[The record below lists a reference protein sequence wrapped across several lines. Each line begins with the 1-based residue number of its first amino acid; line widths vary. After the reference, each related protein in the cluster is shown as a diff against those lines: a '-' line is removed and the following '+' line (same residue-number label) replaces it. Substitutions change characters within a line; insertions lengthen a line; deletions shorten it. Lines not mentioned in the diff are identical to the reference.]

1 MQSDVVA
8 HGSMHSG
15 AVMRCLWIGR
25 YMPYPL
31 DAGAKVYSA
40 RIAESLAATGAFVR
54 FLGHGEPAES
64 TPPGID
70 WVPVPGGRKGQIAGL
85 FSHLPIAAAIDAT
98 AEYQALLDTQLKERW
113 DVLVLDGYGTG
124 WALDRCRQYA
134 ANTPCITVH
143 ISHNHEEVLWRD
155 MARHAAEPLPKRV
168 ALWLNYIKV
177 RALERRVV
185 HGVDLVTAITAED
198 AGALNF
204 SGRVRTLVLTPGYSG
219 SVAPQR
225 IITASTPRRV
235 ILVGSFRWAVKQE
248 NLARFLEAADARF
261 AEHGI
266 GLDIVGDVPQELLR
280 VLRPRCR
287 ATTFHGFVD
296 DPAPLL
302 AQARIAVVPEL
313 IGGGFK
319 LKLLDYL
326 FARVPIATLA
336 GAAAGL
342 ASQLREQMLQSDD
355 LAMLVNDVVTHIDAI
370 DMLNEMQE
378 RAFSIGETLFRW
390 EDRGRQLRQAIA
402 QIDRDGRSGAPSQV
416 QALNILSASHMK
428 R

>member
-1 MQSDVVA
+1 
-8 HGSMHSG
+8 
-15 AVMRCLWIGR
+15 MRCLWIGR

-40 RIAESLAATGAFVR
+40 RVAESLAATGAFVR
-54 FLGHGEPAES
+54 FLGHGQASEGAHA
-64 TPPGID
+64 GID
-70 WVPVPGGRKGQIAGL
+70 WVAVPGARKGQFAGL
-85 FSHLPIAAAIDAT
+85 FSRLPIAAAIDAT
-98 AEYQALLDTQLKERW
+98 PQYTALLDAQLQEQW

-124 WALDRCRQYA
+124 WALERCRRYA
-134 ANTPCITVH
+134 AQRRCVIVH
-143 ISHNHEEVLWRD
+143 VSHNHEEILWRD
-155 MARHAAEPLPKRV
+155 MARHADEALPKRI
-168 ALWLNYIKV
+168 ALWLNYRKV

-185 HGVDLVTAITAED
+185 DAVDLVTAITAED
-198 AGALNF
+198 ADALNR
-204 SGRVRTLVLTPGYSG
+204 SGKARTLILTPGYAG
-219 SVAPQR
+219 AVAAERR
-225 IITASTPRRV
+225 IKAETPRRV

-248 NLARFLEAADARF
+248 NLTRFLELADVRL
-261 AEHGI
+261 AENGI
-266 GLDIVGDVPQELLR
+266 GLDIVGDVPEGLLAS
-280 VLRPRCR
+280 LQPRCR
-287 ATTFHGFVD
+287 ATTFHGFVED
-296 DPAPLL
+296 TAPLL

-342 ASQLREQMLQSDD
+342 PPLLRDQLLQADD
-355 LAMLVNDVVTHIDAI
+355 LDMLVKDIVSNIDAI

-378 RAFSIGETLFRW
+378 RAFRHAESLFRW

-402 QIDRDGRSGAPSQV
+402 QIDRAQRSGTPSQV
-416 QALNILSASHMK
+416 QTLSVLNASHMK